1 MFFLKFQKR
10 QRYEE
15 DTMFLPT
22 LGFPQSSIGLMK
34 FICTSEEMKIYS
46 KTLQKMACKICPNK
60 VKYIVGEC
68 DSSSSKLYGNGV
80 FCCYHPIRT

>member
-1 MFFLKFQKR
+1 MRFHKFQKR
-10 QRYEE
+10 QQR
-15 DTMFLPT
+15 DDFVFLPAMGIPYPT
-22 LGFPQSSIGLMK
+22 LGLMK
-34 FICTSEEMKIYS
+34 FICTSEEMKIHT
-46 KTLQKMACKICPNK
+46 KEIQKIACKICPNK